1 MNKYLA
7 ATLILLGAVLI
18 TGSYHVGRSHEQ
30 ALGSS
35 RVASAIIE
43 AQKKRGN
50 VNAEIESFSAHSLCI
65 NLGGLHSECDQL
77 RRVGE
82 DKP

>member
-1 MNKYLA
+1 MKAYYIIA
-7 ATLILLGAVLI
+7 LIFVGAGLMA
-18 TGSYHVGRSHEQ
+18 GSYVVGRSHEK

-50 VNAEIESFSAHSLCI
+50 VNAEIESFSTHSLCI

-77 RRVGE
+77 RGVGE
-82 DKP
+82 NKP